1 MKLLREKFPHLDIIC
16 GCDAN
21 TFLESFD
28 SNIHIFPED
37 KNTFTTLKKRTSM
50 QTQSAKAEQVVK
62 ESKDH
67 LISTLDLMGGQI
79 LTIDGKVCSE

>member
-1 MKLLREKFPHLDIIC
+1 MKILQEKFPHLDIIC

-21 TFLESFD
+21 SFLESFD
-28 SNIHIFPED
+28 SKIHIFPQD
-37 KNTFTTLKKRTSM
+37 KNTFTTLKKRTYM
-50 QTQSAKAEQVVK
+50 QAQSAKAEQVVK

-67 LISTLDLMGGQI
+67 LISTLDLISGQI